1 MLEEF
6 PGIGEAGVERA
17 NEGDSRGREGS
28 ERRVGF
34 DEVGVELFELGWGGK
49 AVEEVGCCEGLGRVR
64 VCIVVERRKMEAS
77 DR

>member
-6 PGIGEAGVERA
+6 PGVGEAGVERA

-34 DEVGVELFELGWGGK
+34 DEVGVELSEL
-49 AVEEVGCCEGLGRVR
+49 
-64 VCIVVERRKMEAS
+64 
-77 DR
+77 